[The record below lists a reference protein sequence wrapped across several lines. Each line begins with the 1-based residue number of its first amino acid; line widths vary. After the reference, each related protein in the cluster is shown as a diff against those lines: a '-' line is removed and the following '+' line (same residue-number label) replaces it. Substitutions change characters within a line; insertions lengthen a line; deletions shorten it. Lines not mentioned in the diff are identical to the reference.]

1 MATINDISS
10 LKIKGANFQDETILE
25 LFKKKISLIYGENGA
40 GKSTIARGIY
50 NWANQDDTHG
60 INAAFLDSN
69 KNEVHIDEAS
79 THVFVFDEDYIQ
91 RMVGI
96 KSSTGLNTIVIL
108 GDLKDVEEKI
118 SEQKSLLDK
127 EKTKLQQEQDKLN
140 KLVDSENRES
150 QLFIQN
156 CIRQKL
162 KKDGGWADRLSKI
175 RNNKTKSKVN
185 DKVIDVISSSQK
197 FLQDMPEDTKLEER
211 HAWINSWLCKQMEI
225 FNNDLKLYQNTSQ
238 NAFPISEKIC
248 LEQNSFDEAAFIN
261 ALAEVVEKPEITER
275 DELILSITAT
285 LQAKG
290 ADFIKDVKN
299 EFEREEVDRCPYC
312 QQIVDSQRK
321 KNLLKALG
329 KVLDAQTKNHV
340 SNQLNQFRINDIQL
354 VEWTKFEALNK
365 PELVE
370 NCKNAIEALKGRIT
384 FVNGL
389 LERKINNPYQALTVE
404 ADTIEF
410 NSAYESA
417 IKYART
423 LNEAVEDY
431 NKAIKEHKKL
441 EEKLVNIN
449 NDIAFW
455 EIYELN
461 EELKSA
467 KKRYGVQANI
477 VSNLGRKISSIQNE
491 INVLEEKKKQ
501 VKIAVDEINASLAY
515 IFLSTDRLRIEYDGS
530 SNEYK
535 IKVNQRDVKPED
547 VSIGERNAIA
557 LGYFFSDIKKEKEK
571 KNFYQGE
578 YLLVIDDPISSFDRE
593 NRIGVISFLRKE
605 LLKFKKGNKNTKI
618 LIMTHDMQVL
628 FNLHKMFNSMSN
640 ELTGNE
646 LKSKSYILEDKKLTT
661 ITEKI

>member
-50 NWANQDDTHG
+50 NWAHQDDTHE

-79 THVFVFDEDYIQ
+79 THAFVFDEDYIQ

-118 SEQKSLLDK
+118 SEKKLLLDK
-127 EKTKLQQEQDKLN
+127 ENLAWQLEKSKLDKLI
-140 KLVDSENRES
+140 DSQNRES

-211 HAWINSWLCKQMEI
+211 HAWINGWLCKQMEI

-329 KVLDAQTKNHV
+329 KVLEAQTKNHV
-340 SNQLNQFRINDIQL
+340 SYQLKQFRINDIQL

-365 PELVE
+365 SDLVE
-370 NCKNAIEALKGRIT
+370 NGCVKS
-384 FVNGL
+384 FV
-389 LERKINNPYQALTVE
+389 
-404 ADTIEF
+404 
-410 NSAYESA
+410 
-417 IKYART
+417 
-423 LNEAVEDY
+423 
-431 NKAIKEHKKL
+431 
-441 EEKLVNIN
+441 
-449 NDIAFW
+449 
-455 EIYELN
+455 
-461 EELKSA
+461 
-467 KKRYGVQANI
+467 
-477 VSNLGRKISSIQNE
+477 
-491 INVLEEKKKQ
+491 
-501 VKIAVDEINASLAY
+501 
-515 IFLSTDRLRIEYDGS
+515 
-530 SNEYK
+530 
-535 IKVNQRDVKPED
+535 
-547 VSIGERNAIA
+547 
-557 LGYFFSDIKKEKEK
+557 
-571 KNFYQGE
+571 
-578 YLLVIDDPISSFDRE
+578 
-593 NRIGVISFLRKE
+593 
-605 LLKFKKGNKNTKI
+605 
-618 LIMTHDMQVL
+618 
-628 FNLHKMFNSMSN
+628 
-640 ELTGNE
+640 
-646 LKSKSYILEDKKLTT
+646 
-661 ITEKI
+661 

>member
-127 EKTKLQQEQDKLN
+127 EKTKLQQEQDNLN
-140 KLVDSENRES
+140 KLVDSKNRES

-248 LEQNSFDEAAFIN
+248 LEQDSFDEAAFIN

-329 KVLDAQTKNHV
+329 KVLEAQTKNHV

-365 PELVE
+365 SDLVE
-370 NCKNAIEALKGRIT
+370 NCKNAIEALKGKIT
-384 FVNGL
+384 FVNRL
-389 LERKINNPYQALTVE
+389 LEEKINNPYKALTVE
-404 ADTIEF
+404 ADTVEF
-410 NSAYESA
+410 NAAYESA
-417 IKYART
+417 VKYAQT

-441 EEKLVNIN
+441 EEKLVDLN
-449 NDIAFW
+449 NDIVFW

-535 IKVNQRDVKPED
+535 IKVNQQDVKPKD

-628 FNLHKMFNSMSN
+628 FDLHKKCLVVCPMNWLEMS
-640 ELTGNE
+640 
-646 LKSKSYILEDKKLTT
+646 
-661 ITEKI
+661 

>member
-1 MATINDISS
+1 MDFAHNNFLVEILLSYFLEKIKMATINDISS

-25 LFKKKISLIYGENGA
+25 LFKKKISLIYGKNGA

-69 KNEVHIDEAS
+69 KNEVHIDEVS

-118 SEQKSLLDK
+118 SEKKLLLDK
-127 EKTKLQQEQDKLN
+127 ENLAWQLEKSKLDKLI
-140 KLVDSENRES
+140 DSQNRES

-185 DKVIDVISSSQK
+185 DKAIDVISSSQK

-211 HAWINSWLCKQMEI
+211 HAWINSWICKQMEI

-275 DELILSITAT
+275 DELILSVTAT

-321 KNLLKALG
+321 QNLLEALG
-329 KVLDAQTKNHV
+329 KVLEAQTKNHV
-340 SNQLNQFRINDIQL
+340 SNQLKQFRINDIQL

-365 PELVE
+365 SELVE
-370 NCKNAIEALKGRIT
+370 NCKNAIEALKGKIT
-384 FVNGL
+384 FVNRL
-389 LERKINNPYQALTVE
+389 LEEKINNPYKALTVE
-404 ADTIEF
+404 ADTVEF
-410 NSAYESA
+410 NAAYESA
-417 IKYART
+417 VKYAQT

-441 EEKLVNIN
+441 EEKLVNLN

-467 KKRYGVQANI
+467 KKRYGMQASV
-477 VSNLGRKISSIQNE
+477 VSNLRRKISSIQNE

-515 IFLSTDRLRIEYDGS
+515 IFLSTDRLQIEYDGL

-557 LGYFFSDIKKEKEK
+557 LGYFFSDIKKRKRRRA
-571 KNFYQGE
+571 FIRASI
-578 YLLVIDDPISSFDRE
+578 YLL
-593 NRIGVISFLRKE
+593 L
-605 LLKFKKGNKNTKI
+605 
-618 LIMTHDMQVL
+618 MTL
-628 FNLHKMFNSMSN
+628 FRV
-640 ELTGNE
+640 LTG
-646 LKSKSYILEDKKLTT
+646 
-661 ITEKI
+661 KIE

>member
-370 NCKNAIEALKGRIT
+370 NCKNAIEALKG
-384 FVNGL
+384 
-389 LERKINNPYQALTVE
+389 
-404 ADTIEF
+404 
-410 NSAYESA
+410 S
-417 IKYART
+417 
-423 LNEAVEDY
+423 
-431 NKAIKEHKKL
+431 
-441 EEKLVNIN
+441 
-449 NDIAFW
+449 
-455 EIYELN
+455 
-461 EELKSA
+461 
-467 KKRYGVQANI
+467 
-477 VSNLGRKISSIQNE
+477 
-491 INVLEEKKKQ
+491 
-501 VKIAVDEINASLAY
+501 VK
-515 IFLSTDRLRIEYDGS
+515 
-530 SNEYK
+530 
-535 IKVNQRDVKPED
+535 
-547 VSIGERNAIA
+547 
-557 LGYFFSDIKKEKEK
+557 
-571 KNFYQGE
+571 
-578 YLLVIDDPISSFDRE
+578 
-593 NRIGVISFLRKE
+593 
-605 LLKFKKGNKNTKI
+605 
-618 LIMTHDMQVL
+618 
-628 FNLHKMFNSMSN
+628 
-640 ELTGNE
+640 
-646 LKSKSYILEDKKLTT
+646 
-661 ITEKI
+661 